1 MVSFKRSFENTDVVI
16 PYPNCFLWMAASVAE
31 AAAADPNAI
40 KTVLANVSSTFFIK
54 DKAFFSNGLN
64 SLVKNPSG
72 CPISWN

>member
-1 MVSFKRSFENTDVVI
+1 
-16 PYPNCFLWMAASVAE
+16 MAASVAE

-54 DKAFFSNGLN
+54 DKAVFSNGLN